1 MKRTRQKGFTLIE
14 VLAALGII
22 IVLTL
27 TLVVTI
33 RAQLQKA
40 NDENLRSVAAAM
52 NMQIAV
58 AYEQVDR
65 QDGNFGSIAALLSAG
80 IITPDQADQA
90 NKNAK
95 LVYDAKTNPPAFSVK

>member
-1 MKRTRQKGFTLIE
+1 MKRKRKQGFTLIE

-58 AYEQVDR
+58 AYEQVDH
-65 QDGNFGSIAALLSAG
+65 QEDNFSSIAALLSAG

-95 LVYDAKTNPPAFSVK
+95 LVYEAKANPPAFSVK

>member
-1 MKRTRQKGFTLIE
+1 MKAKRKKGFTLIE

-40 NDENLRSVAAAM
+40 NEENLRSVAAAM

-58 AYEQVDR
+58 AYEQVE
-65 QDGNFGSIAALLSAG
+65 
-80 IITPDQADQA
+80 
-90 NKNAK
+90 
-95 LVYDAKTNPPAFSVK
+95 

>member
-1 MKRTRQKGFTLIE
+1 MKVKRKKGFTLIE
-14 VLAALGII
+14 VLAALGTI

-58 AYEQVDR
+58 AYEQVGR
-65 QDGNFGSIAALLSAG
+65 TTANFSSINTLTNAG
-80 IITPDQADQA
+80 IITADQA
-90 NKNAK
+90 EQAK
-95 LVYDAKTNPPAFSVK
+95 KLTYNTDATPPEFSVK